1 MPCTPSFIKGLISIK
16 GDYITIIDLRKYFD
30 NEFSN
35 ITDKSTIIAIQSK
48 DFKVGFIV
56 DEISDTMNIPSAELF
71 RNKSKNKN
79 AKADSKNEII
89 EYVKDEKL
97 YLVLNM
103 DEILSNERL
112 YVG

>member
-1 MPCTPSFIKGLISIK
+1 
-16 GDYITIIDLRKYFD
+16 
-30 NEFSN
+30 
-35 ITDKSTIIAIQSK
+35 
-48 DFKVGFIV
+48 
-56 DEISDTMNIPSAELF
+56 MNIPSAELF